1 MVKREKRAKEEY
13 KLVIEVNI
21 LRFREVKTIK
31 ILQFFTFLFP
41 KKKKIIIRKN
51 IHFFLYF
58 VCWGVLRVVIISTT
72 YLLNILTENAK
83 RKNVKKG
90 SFCRP
95 DKHMMR
101 GMYCVCC

>member
-41 KKKKIIIRKN
+41 KKKK
-51 IHFFLYF
+51 
-58 VCWGVLRVVIISTT
+58 
-72 YLLNILTENAK
+72 
-83 RKNVKKG
+83 
-90 SFCRP
+90 
-95 DKHMMR
+95 
-101 GMYCVCC
+101 